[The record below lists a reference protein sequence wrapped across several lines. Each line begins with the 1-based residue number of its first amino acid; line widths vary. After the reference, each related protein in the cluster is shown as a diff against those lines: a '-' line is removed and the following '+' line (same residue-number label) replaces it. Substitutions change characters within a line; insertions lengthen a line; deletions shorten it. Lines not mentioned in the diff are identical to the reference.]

1 MKRKGFILTE
11 ETVTKDLCVYAIERA
26 ARNKHHR
33 KSVKDILN
41 DIDAKSI
48 ELRDMI
54 LNDTFV
60 PTEYGHS
67 MKMDCGKLRHLS
79 KPKFYPDQCVH
90 HVVFLLA
97 EKIYLNHID
106 PHSISS
112 IKNRGVYFGI
122 HLIKKWINVTN
133 KKNVG
138 EAKYALQF
146 DIKKCFDSVQPKYVM
161 KELRT
166 IFKDERYL
174 HLIEKILFVQNSLPL
189 GNYLS
194 SWFLNILLRR
204 VDSEARQD
212 KNCTHYLRYMD
223 DILILG
229 NSKKALRNLFHRIKT
244 ILSKIELR
252 IKENWQIYRVL
263 GTVTIDR
270 KTGKYFHTN
279 KKTREFDI
287 NHPNHSFRIAVDAN
301 DLYRKIFTVRPID
314 ILGVKISNTG
324 IGWRKKNLRKLK
336 RECLAFNKHRH
347 FTHKRA
353 MGLLS
358 LISFMHYFSSAK
370 VWEFVTSHINI
381 SHIKYIAYGRSY
393 AANAYRKRKHKDPY
407 AHYKEDKY
415 EYFKIKIVD
424 DGEDRV
430 FDHEL
435 FYGTKEDKDKV
446 LKLLD
451 LYPDDFDIE
460 VAGKRKY
467 NKKKARIKYHQYLDK
482 VERSILYR
490 ENQKGSSL
498 NERLEFYD
506 KKRERFLKKVKARN
520 NKKKTLVCTSIE
532 EAFHTKDVCAHFT
545 IKDEEEKVVSD
556 EKITYIVNFKV

>member
-1 MKRKGFILTE
+1 MKRKRNLLTKSSLSIDVCKNAIKKASKGKRKRYYVRNILAHIDIYAERLQKMLLE
-11 ETVTKDLCVYAIERA
+11 ETY
-26 ARNKHHR
+26 
-33 KSVKDILN
+33 
-41 DIDAKSI
+41 
-48 ELRDMI
+48 
-54 LNDTFV
+54 V
-60 PTEYGHS
+60 PTPYKYKTVMEL
-67 MKMDCGKLRHLS
+67 GKERHLA
-79 KPKFYPDQCVH
+79 KPKFWPDQCVH
-90 HVVFLLA
+90 HALYEVAKDIFD
-97 EKIYLNHID
+97 NHID
-106 PHSISS
+106 PHAISS
-112 IKNRGVYFGI
+112 ISNRGIDMGI
-122 HLIKKWINVTN
+122 KLLKRWILTN
-133 KKNVG
+133 DAHKMAQVKHCV
-138 EAKYALQF
+138 KF
-146 DIKKCFDSVQPKYVM
+146 DIKKCYESVTPEVVM
-161 KELRT
+161 KCVKRVIKDKKYLR
-166 IFKDERYL
+166 ILERILSL
-174 HLIEKILFVQNSLPL
+174 HPSLPL

-229 NSKKALRNLFHRIKT
+229 NSKKALRNLFHRIKA

-324 IGWRKKNLRKLK
+324 IGWRKKNLCKLK

-393 AANAYRKRKHKDPY
+393 AANAYQKRKHKDPY

-556 EKITYIVNFKV
+556 EKNTYIVNFKV